1 MDSSAKTGWTRLGS
15 TVLVVTTITSAG
27 WTRTSA
33 PRTPSGAGSTPG
45 TTAGSAA
52 WTSCPSRP
60 SRSTTTSR
68 DSLIL
73 AYHTSGPPAVSVTS
87 MVATGPTCFPRTSTA
102 GSGLQTRSLCHL
114 PTAPGSTI
122 GHPLAGFDH
131 LADSPTK

>member
-1 MDSSAKTGWTRLGS
+1 MDSSAKTGLTRLES
-15 TVLVVTTITSAG
+15 TALVVTTITSAG

-68 DSLIL
+68 DSLTPACL
-73 AYHTSGPPAVSVTS
+73 TSGPPAVSVIL
-87 MVATGPTCFPRTSTA
+87 MVVTGQTCSPRTSTA
-102 GSGLQTRSLCHL
+102 GSGLVTRSPCHQ

-131 LADSPTK
+131 LADSPTI